1 VSLRYDIG
9 ETVMRLASIAVAL
22 ALIVPFST
30 QAQGQ
35 KGGPHGNSGN
45 NARNETQSSGNT
57 NVNVNIVFGDRDRA
71 IIGDYYR
78 AAPGGGPKSM
88 PPGHAKQ
95 LARNGTLPPGIA
107 KKQLPG
113 DLIGRLPSV
122 PRGYDRVIIGN
133 DVVLV
138 QISTNTIMDIIQGVV
153 R

>member
-1 VSLRYDIG
+1 M
-9 ETVMRLASIAVAL
+9 TVIRIAL
-22 ALIVPFST
+22 AVLAAT
-30 QAQGQ
+30 ALAAHAQSG
-35 KGGPHGNSGN
+35 KGNSRGQQQQQ
-45 NARNETQSSGNT
+45 QSDTS
-57 NVNVNIVFGDRDRA
+57 VSVNIVFGDRDRA

-113 DLIGRLPSV
+113 DLIGRLPPV
-122 PRGYDRVIIGN
+122 PRGYDRVIIGS

-138 QISTNTIMDIIQGVV
+138 QISTNTIMDVIQGIV

>member
-1 VSLRYDIG
+1 MTVLRI
-9 ETVMRLASIAVAL
+9 AL
-22 ALIVPFST
+22 AALAAAAIT
-30 QAQGQ
+30 AHAQPG
-35 KGGPHGNSGN
+35 KGNSRGQQQQQQ
-45 NARNETQSSGNT
+45 QSDT
-57 NVNVNIVFGDRDRA
+57 NVSVNIVFGDRDRA
-71 IIGDYYR
+71 IISDYYR

-113 DLIGRLPSV
+113 DLIGRLPPV
-122 PRGYDRVIIGN
+122 PRGYDRVIIGS

-138 QISTNTIMDIIQGVV
+138 QLSTNTIMDVIQGIV

>member
-1 VSLRYDIG
+1 
-9 ETVMRLASIAVAL
+9 MFSIAVAV
-22 ALIVPFST
+22 ALIVPCAV

-35 KGGPHGNSGN
+35 KGSPPGNSG
-45 NARNETQSSGNT
+45 RNSTANDSNT

-71 IIGDYYR
+71 IISDYYR

-113 DLIGRLPSV
+113 DLIGRLPPV
-122 PRGYDRVIIGN
+122 PRGYDRVIIGS

-138 QISTNTIMDIIQGVV
+138 QVSTNTIVDIIQGVV